1 MPHRAEIGP
10 RTSHEEVGTNI
21 DIQSLGVNAYLKWC
35 YPDKLLAL
43 LVAVLIDAI
52 LPIDPIPVLPTGVQE
67 PVEVQVFDVNAVA
80 S

>member
-1 MPHRAEIGP
+1 
-10 RTSHEEVGTNI
+10 
-21 DIQSLGVNAYLKWC
+21 LGVCPYLTC
-35 YPDKLLAL
+35 GYPDRLLAL